1 MTVRKT
7 NDLETV
13 WIEYPEGRHLRAIY
27 DAGSDSYRTN
37 GGGAL
42 IAADAVANWS
52 YEEHEDTDISD
63 QPLAD
68 KGKLTRS

>member
-1 MTVRKT
+1 MTLRKPSH
-7 NDLETV
+7 LETV
-13 WIEYPEGRHLRAIY
+13 WIEYPEGRHLRAVY
-27 DAGSDSYRTN
+27 DAESDTYRIA
-37 GGGAL
+37 GEAP
-42 IAADAVANWS
+42 IAANAVANWS

>member
-1 MTVRKT
+1 MTLRKP

-13 WIEYPEGRHLRAIY
+13 WIEYPEGRHLRAVY
-27 DAGSDSYRTN
+27 DAGNDTYR
-37 GGGAL
+37 AESEAA
-42 IAADAVANWS
+42 IAAHQVANWS

-68 KGKLTRS
+68 KGNLTRS

>member
-1 MTVRKT
+1 MTLRKP

-13 WIEYPEGRHLRAIY
+13 WIEYPEGRHLQATY
-27 DAGSDSYRTN
+27 DAGSDTYRAK
-37 GGGAL
+37 GEMP
-42 IAADAVANWS
+42 IAANAVANWS

-68 KGKLTRS
+68 KGNLTRS

>member
-1 MTVRKT
+1 MTLRKP

-13 WIEYPEGRHLRAIY
+13 WIEYPEGRHLCAVY
-27 DAGSDSYRTN
+27 DAGTDTYRVESEI
-37 GGGAL
+37 
-42 IAADAVANWS
+42 IAANSVANWS

-68 KGKLTRS
+68 KGGLTRS